1 MAVER
6 RIGSHYLLL
15 AGTSLP
21 DLEVVMSRSRWIHW
35 SLLAVPLFLVG
46 CTKGEKVA
54 TIPVT
59 GLVTLDGQPVAG
71 AAVSFSPSSK
81 TGLAAVGTTDASGR
95 FKLTTKNPDDVA
107 MSGAYTVIIT
117 KTAASS
123 GTAWTDPRSSGGKL
137 SSDQEK
143 NVKDMLSKAGAK
155 QGATQSELPKKYA
168 SADTSGFTANVAAGQ
183 PNDFTFAMT
192 K

>member
-1 MAVER
+1 
-6 RIGSHYLLL
+6 
-15 AGTSLP
+15 
-21 DLEVVMSRSRWIHW
+21 MSRSRWIHW
-35 SLLAVPLFLVG
+35 SLLAVPLFFVG
-46 CTKGEKVA
+46 CNKSENIG

-95 FKLTTKNPDDVA
+95 FKLTTKNPDDGAVP
-107 MSGAYTVIIT
+107 GAYAVIVT
-117 KTAASS
+117 KSAAAGSA
-123 GTAWTDPRSSGGKL
+123 GAWTDPRSSGGKMTP
-137 SSDQEK
+137 DQEK
-143 NVKDMLSKAGAK
+143 NVKDMMSKTGAK
-155 QGATQSELPKKYA
+155 EGATQSELPKKYA
-168 SADTSGFTANVAAGQ
+168 SADTSGFTANVTEGQ